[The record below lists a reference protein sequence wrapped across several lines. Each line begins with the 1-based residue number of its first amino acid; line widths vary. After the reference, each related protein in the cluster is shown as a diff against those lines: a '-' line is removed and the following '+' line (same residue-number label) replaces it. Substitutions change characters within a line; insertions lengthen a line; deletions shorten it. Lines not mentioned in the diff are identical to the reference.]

1 MCIRDSTSTSHELGA
16 VDYSVLEGG
25 SSLHPMPI
33 KVDIEMSWLLKGT
46 LLVDN
51 PQPLAKA
58 SAGNMPS
65 EIAPRRGV
73 GEHGSET
80 VEQACCNISW

>member
-1 MCIRDSTSTSHELGA
+1 
-16 VDYSVLEGG
+16 
-25 SSLHPMPI
+25 
-33 KVDIEMSWLLKGT
+33 MSWLLKGT

-65 EIAPRRGV
+65 EIAPRRGL
-73 GEHGSET
+73 GSMAQKPSNKHVATSLGNNSNT
-80 VEQACCNISW
+80 VAMPKRSKRRSKRRAALSRIS

>member
-1 MCIRDSTSTSHELGA
+1 MRYCTWIF
-16 VDYSVLEGG
+16 
-25 SSLHPMPI
+25 
-33 KVDIEMSWLLKGT
+33 LKGT
-46 LLVDN
+46 LLVDKR
-51 PQPLAKA
+51 QPLAEA
-58 SAGNMPS
+58 SAGNMLS

>member
-1 MCIRDSTSTSHELGA
+1 MALAMGFF
-16 VDYSVLEGG
+16 LEQTP
-25 SSLHPMPI
+25 LL
-33 KVDIEMSWLLKGT
+33 EMSWLLKGT